1 VEGIPQW
8 EESDSA
14 RFIRYGAVF
23 TPSRDEQLAMLVAL
37 TPAEVDEPFTAVDL
51 GCGAGPLTM
60 ALLAAFPK
68 CRVIAMDGS
77 DLMLQTVRERCG
89 EVNNRLNT
97 VRGDLRSREW
107 LQNLPDSVRLI
118 VSSLAIHHLDG
129 AEKQALYADLVG
141 RLEPGGGVFIIDLVQ
156 PVNWRAERAYGA
168 NWDAI
173 VVAQSIAQGQTE
185 AIELFRQGWNH
196 YVTPDLEF
204 DKPSTLRENLQWL
217 DEAGL
222 TDVDCFW
229 LRAGHAL
236 YGGYREGS

>member
-89 EVNNRLNT
+89 EANNRLNP
-97 VRGDLRSREW
+97 VRGDLRSR
-107 LQNLPDSVRLI
+107 
-118 VSSLAIHHLDG
+118 
-129 AEKQALYADLVG
+129 
-141 RLEPGGGVFIIDLVQ
+141 
-156 PVNWRAERAYGA
+156 
-168 NWDAI
+168 
-173 VVAQSIAQGQTE
+173 VAS
-185 AIELFRQGWNH
+185 
-196 YVTPDLEF
+196 
-204 DKPSTLRENLQWL
+204 KPSRLCATDCVIAGNPSPGWGREASVVCRPGRSTGARRWRVYHRSCSTGELEGGTCVRREL
-217 DEAGL
+217 GC
-222 TDVDCFW
+222 DCCCTEY
-229 LRAGHAL
+229 RAGTD
-236 YGGYREGS
+236 GGDRAVSPGVEPLRDAGPGVRQTVNLA